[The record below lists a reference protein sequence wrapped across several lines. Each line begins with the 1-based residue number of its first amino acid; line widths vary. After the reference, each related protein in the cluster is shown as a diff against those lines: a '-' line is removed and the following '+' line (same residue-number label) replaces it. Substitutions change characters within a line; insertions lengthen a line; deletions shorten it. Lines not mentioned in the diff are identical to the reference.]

1 MLQRVTE
8 RRQVRKASP
17 LNVEVHGVSTPV
29 VSPAAMRIVRLLVG
43 SPPQTVSDL
52 IKTSGV
58 TRTAV
63 TEQLNELVAAGYVER
78 AIERL
83 PGRGR
88 PRHLYT
94 ATDATLLALFG
105 GSEQLVVPAIWQA
118 IEEIGGEKVL
128 YLVLKRVAAT
138 LADHYRQRVTA
149 EEPAERLRQMAEI
162 LRDEGGLADMHD
174 NGQLV
179 LQKRSCAFFC
189 MFDASRRAVCRVD
202 EEMLSLIVGQPVR
215 RVACRHDGDSCCSF
229 ELVPGSPS

>member
-1 MLQRVTE
+1 
-8 RRQVRKASP
+8 
-17 LNVEVHGVSTPV
+17 
-29 VSPAAMRIVRLLVG
+29 MRIVRLLVG

-52 IKTSGV
+52 IRTSGV

-94 ATDATLLALFG
+94 ATNATLLALFG
-105 GSEQLVVPAIWQA
+105 GNEQLVVPAIWQA
-118 IEEIGGEKVL
+118 VEDIGGEAL
-128 YLVLKRVAAT
+128 LRQVLKRVAAT
-138 LADHYRQRVTA
+138 LAGHYRERVTA
-149 EEPAERLRQMAEI
+149 TEPTQRLRQMAEI
-162 LRDEGGLADMHD
+162 LREEGGLADVSD
-174 NGQLV
+174 NGRLV

-189 MFDASRRAVCRVD
+189 MFDPARRAVCHVD
-202 EEMLSLIVGQPVR
+202 EEMLSLIVGQAVR

-229 ELVPGSPS
+229 EIVSGSPS